1 MPYFRKNDLFC
12 LRLKSIAGNIIPLDC
27 NRTGFNMI
35 NKLSHEEIKS
45 KRPGLNEISSLK
57 RLPVAVVAENIRSLY
72 NVGSIFRTS
81 DGASIEK
88 LWLCGYTGYPPR
100 KEIDKTAL
108 GSVDS
113 VPWEYNEDTVSV
125 VKSLKQKGYRIA
137 ALEHTD
143 KSCTYNEAVYEFPI
157 CLIIGNEVEGLSREI
172 VALCDMAIELPMH
185 GIKQSLNVSV
195 AYGIMV
201 YHLLAEFRKRYA
213 LRES

>member
-1 MPYFRKNDLFC
+1 
-12 LRLKSIAGNIIPLDC
+12 
-27 NRTGFNMI
+27 MI

-45 KRPGLNEISSLK
+45 KRPGLNEISSIR

-81 DGASIEK
+81 DGAAVEK

-125 VKSLKQKGYRIA
+125 VKNLKNKGYCIA

-143 KSCTYNEAVYEFPI
+143 KSCIYNKAEYDFPL
-157 CLIIGNEVEGLSREI
+157 CLIIGNEVEGLSGEI
-172 VALCDMAIELPMH
+172 VSLCDMAIEIPMH
-185 GIKQSLNVSV
+185 GLKQSLNVSV
-195 AYGIMV
+195 AYGIMI
-201 YHLLAEFRKRYA
+201 YHLMADYKERYS
-213 LRES
+213 L